1 MKVSAAL
8 PTGVA
13 ALLFESARARR
24 RLEGR
29 LAALVEGHGYVEA
42 ILPILDYLEPYE
54 ALLTPASRG
63 ELYRF
68 IDRDG
73 EQLALRA
80 DFTPMLAR
88 LLAPR
93 LPSLRLPLRLFYRG
107 DVVRYEESR
116 PGSRRELYQM
126 GVELLGMAG
135 PAPGEPAEAAEREVL
150 GLFLEALAGGGGPR
164 QVVLGLAGSLD
175 AALLA
180 AAADG
185 GSRAG
190 SATASAA
197 SAASV
202 ACATAAAVAR
212 RERGF
217 VRQACPALLPIVE
230 TGLPERPEDLGPA
243 AAARLRWL
251 LALRDELA
259 PRFPAVRLSVD
270 LAEFARFSRHPD
282 LAAEAGARSYYDG
295 LVFRAYAGAA
305 AVPVGGGGHYG
316 SLFRALGADIDAV
329 GFSLNLDGLLE
340 VGETE
345 GDEGA
350 EGAEGAAAA
359 AGDAAAGDSPSA
371 AAEVVR

>member
-1 MKVSAAL
+1 MKVSTAL

-93 LPSLRLPLRLFYRG
+93 LHSLRLPLRLFYRG
-107 DVVRYEESR
+107 DVVRYEENR

-135 PAPGEPAEAAEREVL
+135 ARPGAR
-150 GLFLEALAGGGGPR
+150 AGGGGRRGVAAFLSGAAPGGGVALCR
-164 QVVLGLAGSLD
+164 AVL
-175 AALLA
+175 
-180 AAADG
+180 
-185 GSRAG
+185 
-190 SATASAA
+190 
-197 SAASV
+197 V
-202 ACATAAAVAR
+202 
-212 RERGF
+212 
-217 VRQACPALLPIVE
+217 
-230 TGLPERPEDLGPA
+230 
-243 AAARLRWL
+243 AAAR
-251 LALRDELA
+251 
-259 PRFPAVRLSVD
+259 P
-270 LAEFARFSRHPD
+270 
-282 LAAEAGARSYYDG
+282 G
-295 LVFRAYAGAA
+295 
-305 AVPVGGGGHYG
+305 VG
-316 SLFRALGADIDAV
+316 RCA
-329 GFSLNLDGLLE
+329 
-340 VGETE
+340 
-345 GDEGA
+345 
-350 EGAEGAAAA
+350 
-359 AGDAAAGDSPSA
+359 
-371 AAEVVR
+371 